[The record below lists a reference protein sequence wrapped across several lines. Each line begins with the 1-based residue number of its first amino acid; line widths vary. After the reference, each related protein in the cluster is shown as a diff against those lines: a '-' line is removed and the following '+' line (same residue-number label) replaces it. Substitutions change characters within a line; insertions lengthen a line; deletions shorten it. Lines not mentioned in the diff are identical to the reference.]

1 MSIIY
6 QSLYA
11 NTNRSLFLYK
21 YAYGLTSSFILSV
34 DEFDGN
40 RNIRAFDCVDHL
52 SIDLG
57 NSNLYR
63 LDLMLPRAAI

>member
-34 DEFDGN
+34 DDFDGN

-63 LDLMLPRAAI
+63 LDLMLPRVAI